1 MWVITAEHVAYYN
14 KFFRCYCYYVTI
26 RCLFVYLG
34 HSIYFL
40 GLQQNTKLHDD
51 WHIQFL
57 VTCQNEIIF
66 CKTLLT
72 IEAET

>member
-14 KFFRCYCYYVTI
+14 KFFRCCYYVAI

-40 GLQQNTKLHDD
+40 GLQQNTKLDDD

-66 CKTLLT
+66 CKTLLR